1 MVDLAIASLAL
12 VIFSRTQQHPPALTE
27 ASSNYYRLLGVAQH
41 RIAQLSF
48 PTLDEP
54 NIESCLLAA
63 SLMSRY
69 EGATLSP
76 DKAHPTDI
84 FTSDARWSH
93 YDGVKAILKVW
104 RDNFTQNAPNFII
117 KQTRRELLR
126 TSLVRNLPLPDWM
139 QDGSLFGE
147 QDLEPEYDR
156 IMVRVV
162 NLHYAVMILQRQNS
176 QLFSEAEHLDT
187 EAQMLDKL
195 LQAWSTNIPGACIY
209 KQHVIPDLNPR
220 PQRYFYSQ
228 TVYSFPKPGFA
239 SAWCQ
244 YFAVCLVIN
253 SVRCKIIELRR
264 LDPAIG
270 LCHKQLQDECT
281 ARLES
286 MADNL
291 ACSIPFCLERIK
303 VDNSSANQPSAILN
317 LNEEVKPY
325 LARLVSWPLL
335 VASTVEG
342 ISTMQQRWFRQE
354 LSCLGRVTGDGLS
367 ECRNVMSNN
376 AQAGAMSFQSAQT
389 SSVRS
394 DESCIGV

>member
-1 MVDLAIASLAL
+1 M
-12 VIFSRTQQHPPALTE
+12 
-27 ASSNYYRLLGVAQH
+27 YYRLLGVAQH

-48 PTLDEP
+48 STLDEP
-54 NIESCLLAA
+54 NVESCLLAA

-76 DKAHPTDI
+76 DKAHPTNI
-84 FTSDARWSH
+84 FTSGPGWSH
-93 YDGVKAILKVW
+93 YDGAKAILKVW

-126 TSLVRNLPLPDWM
+126 TSFVRNLPLPDWM

-147 QDLEPEYDR
+147 QDLELEYDR

-162 NLHYAVMILQRQNS
+162 NLHYAVMMLQRQKS
-176 QLFSEAEHLDT
+176 QLFSEAENLNN
-187 EAQMLDKL
+187 EAQKLDKL
-195 LQAWSTNIPGACIY
+195 LQAWSTNIPGACIR
-209 KQHVIPDLNPR
+209 KRHVISDLNPC
-220 PQRYFYSQ
+220 PQRHFYSQ

-244 YFAVCLVIN
+244 YFTLRLVIN
-253 SVRCKIIELRR
+253 SVRYKIIELRR

-303 VDNSSANQPSAILN
+303 VDNSSANPPSAMLN
-317 LNEEVKPY
+317 LDEEIKPY
-325 LARLVSWPLL
+325 LARLISWPLL

-342 ISTMQQRWFRQE
+342 ISTMRQRWFRQE
-354 LSCLGRVTGDGLS
+354 LSCLGRVTGDGLL
-367 ECRNVMSNN
+367 ECGELMSNN
-376 AQAGAMSFQSAQT
+376 AQMGAMDFRSAQT

-394 DESCIGV
+394 EESCIGV